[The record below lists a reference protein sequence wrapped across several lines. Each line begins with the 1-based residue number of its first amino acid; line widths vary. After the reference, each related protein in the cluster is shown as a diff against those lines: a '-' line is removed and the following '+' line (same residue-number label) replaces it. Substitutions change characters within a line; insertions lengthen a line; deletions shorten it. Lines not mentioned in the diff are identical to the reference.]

1 MLLFILLPLFLIMLC
16 FGLKIL
22 SDEHFYDKTYAS
34 SQCETKR
41 EKARFERGRRAEDG
55 MLQWVLTIIGA
66 LGAAIVLIGTLC
78 MIGQV
83 AELKVIDQKIAV
95 YEQENTRI
103 EQSVATMVENYIN
116 HETNTFVELS
126 KDISPTMVFSMYPE
140 LKSDTLVEK
149 EISIYTENQK
159 ELREL
164 KLSRYDNELAKWWLW
179 FG

>member
-1 MLLFILLPLFLIMLC
+1 MLLFILLPAFLIMLC

-22 SDEHFYDKTYAS
+22 SDECFYDDMYP
-34 SQCETKR
+34 SQCETER
-41 EKARFERGRRAEDG
+41 EKARYERGRQASDG
-55 MLQWVLTIIGA
+55 WLQWVLIVIGGLGA
-66 LGAAIVLIGTLC
+66 LVVIIATLC
-78 MIGQV
+78 MVDDV
-83 AELKVIDQKIAV
+83 AQLKVIDQKIAV

-116 HETNTFVELS
+116 HETNTFAEIS

-140 LKSDTLVEK
+140 LKSNTLVEK

-164 KLSRYDNELAKWWLW
+164 KLSRYDKELAKWWLW

>member
-1 MLLFILLPLFLIMLC
+1 MLLFVLLPLFLIMLG

-22 SDEHFYDKTYAS
+22 SDEYFYDNTYP
-34 SQCETKR
+34 SQCETQR
-41 EKARFERGRRAEDG
+41 AKARYERGRRAEDG
-55 MLQWVLTIIGA
+55 MLQWVFIILGA
-66 LGAAIVLIGTLC
+66 LGAVIVFVAALF
-78 MIGQV
+78 MINDVVQ
-83 AELKVIDQKIAV
+83 LKVIDQKIAV

>member
-1 MLLFILLPLFLIMLC
+1 MLLFVLLPLFLVMLC
-16 FGLKIL
+16 FGLKIM
-22 SDEHFYDKTYAS
+22 SDENFYNNTYPSA
-34 SQCETKR
+34 CETAR
-41 EKARFERGRRAEDG
+41 EKARYERGRQADDG
-55 MLQWVLTIIGA
+55 WLQWILIIAGA
-66 LGAAIVLIGTLC
+66 LGAVIVFIALLFTIGD
-78 MIGQV
+78 V
-83 AELKVIDQKIAV
+83 AQLKVIDQKIAV

-116 HETNTFVELS
+116 HETNTFAEIT

-140 LKSDTLVEK
+140 LKSNTLVEK

-164 KLSRYDNELAKWWLW
+164 KLSRYDKELAKWWLW